1 MPEVTSADPARSD
14 GHALANELY
23 DRMRGDGPDLAGMPP
38 NIKEAKAKE
47 IANFIGALYTQ
58 EVKRGVQPGVARAQ
72 ALTQY
77 YAHVN
82 LIRKQN
88 GLAPIADPAQAP
100 AGQPGADPNILPGQ
114 NPGAVTGEDVKAGT
128 DVYRDAIKSGK
139 DVYGR
144 ILART
149 GVPDPSAVDFFNKN
163 RVQPTNVAASTV
175 TPLSTPLEGVL
186 AEGTTVENTDLAD
199 LQATARGEGAGQ
211 QAARARMDQLL
222 FRQGQQASGQ
232 VQGARGYER
241 RGLRRALLGQQA
253 EQTIAAGK
261 AMAEVDATTSL
272 QAQQQVANFDARK
285 KELQANLDA
294 ARRSGDAGRIQQ
306 AQKDMADFEQ
316 ETKKFNAQQTQ
327 GAATTNAANAQAAQG
342 TNLTQG
348 LAAIGQD
355 FETWKQSNEL
365 ALSAQKA
372 LEDSARGLLN
382 EDQRQQMLTMARR
395 QLANAEKEYEEN
407 KARAD
412 RQEQAR
418 NASQRM
424 QFWGTVITS
433 LVAYGVTAATGNPA
447 AGAAAGSAAGAAT
460 QAAGAAHG
468 GVVDR
473 ATQLLVG
480 EAGEHEIVI
489 PLKGRVS
496 DRLLAALS
504 VDSKPFQASGPS
516 GQIDN
521 MAELTKAIRAT
532 LNTAPSTDDDMTSM
546 LASATI
552 RARRAR

>member
-23 DRMRGDGPDLAGMPP
+23 DRMRGEGPDLAGMPP

-58 EVKRGVQPGVARAQ
+58 FVKSGAQPGVARAD
-72 ALTQY
+72 ALNQY
-77 YAHVN
+77 YATVN
-82 LIRKQN
+82 QLREQN
-88 GLAPIADPAQAP
+88 GLQPIINPATTTT
-100 AGQPGADPNILPGQ
+100 QPGTDPNILPGQ
-114 NPGAVTGEDVKAGT
+114 NPGAVTSEDVKAGT
-128 DVYRDAIKSGK
+128 QVYRDAIAQGS
-139 DVYGR
+139 DVYNR
-144 ILART
+144 IRNY
-149 GVPDPSAVDFFNKN
+149 VPDPTAFDFFKQN
-163 RVQPTNVAASTV
+163 RVTPQNVAASTI
-175 TPLSTPLEGVL
+175 TGLSTPLEGIRQEETRV
-186 AEGTTVENTDLAD
+186 EGTDLRD

-272 QAQQQVANFDARK
+272 QAQQQLANFDARR
-285 KELQANLDA
+285 KELQANLDS
-294 ARRSGDAGRIQQ
+294 ARRSGDAERIQQ
-306 AQKDMADFEQ
+306 AEKDMADFEQ

-327 GAATTNAANAQAAQG
+327 NAATTNAANTQAAQA

-348 LAAIGQD
+348 IQAIGQD
-355 FETWKQSNEL
+355 FDTWKQTNEL

-372 LEDSARGLLN
+372 VEDSARGLLN

-468 GVVDR
+468 GVVDK
-473 ATQLLVG
+473 ATKLLVG
-480 EAGEHEIVI
+480 EAGDTEIVI
-489 PLKGRVS
+489 PIKGRLS
-496 DRLLAALS
+496 ERLLQALS
-504 VDSKPFQASGPS
+504 VEAQPFSAAGPAR
-516 GQIDN
+516 QIDN
-521 MAELTKAIRAT
+521 MDELTQAIKQT
-532 LNTAPSTDDDMTSM
+532 LKTAPQTDDDMTSM
-546 LASATI
+546 LASATL